1 MHLADAFIQRDLK
14 CIQAIHYLINMFV
27 PWELNPQTFALLTQ
41 CSTAEPQKHQA
52 NSLKLLY
59 VGENAQCTIWQI
71 RQSVK
76 TSNHWICHQRLWF
89 PQKQSKSSYVHL
101 GLHMSESTWKIYFF
115 NASWVWETKSMGQFL
130 SDFVAGFEIFKW
142 VFAIWSFW
150 EYFQYFSISPV
161 KKIGIVVSD
170 ARNSCL
176 EV

>member
-1 MHLADAFIQRDLK
+1 MHSGYTLFDQYVCSLGIEPTNFCADNAMLYCWATETPSQFTQI
-14 CIQAIHYLINMFV
+14 IM
-27 PWELNPQTFALLTQ
+27 WE
-41 CSTAEPQKHQA
+41 KM
-52 NSLKLLY
+52 
-59 VGENAQCTIWQI
+59 QCTIWKI

-76 TSNHWICHQRLWF
+76 TSNHWICHQS
-89 PQKQSKSSYVHL
+89 PHTC
-101 GLHMSESTWKIYFF
+101 TWDCTCLNQLEKYAFF
-115 NASWVWETKSMGQFL
+115 NASWVWVTKSMGQFL

-150 EYFQYFSISPV
+150 EFSISPV